1 MKDLTADKVLKNTFE
16 LLDTILDEKSRQ
28 IKKESEESHTTAFT
42 TKKMKQDTKKNKKV
56 KLLQA

>member
-28 IKKESEESHTTAFT
+28 IKKESEESQTTAFT